1 MEVRE
6 PDWRPLEA
14 VLAPQVC
21 EDFMYMGHVGDLVL
35 YKHRDT
41 RQYLNIDAIT
51 GRFYS
56 YVDGGYVE
64 VERDWVLGHVQGLIR
79 EKENKDV

>member
-14 VLAPQVC
+14 VLAPHVC

-35 YKHRDT
+35 YKHRD
-41 RQYLNIDAIT
+41 YIDAIT
-51 GRFYS
+51 GLFYR

-64 VERDWVLGHVQGLIR
+64 VERDWGLGHVQGLI
-79 EKENKDV
+79 